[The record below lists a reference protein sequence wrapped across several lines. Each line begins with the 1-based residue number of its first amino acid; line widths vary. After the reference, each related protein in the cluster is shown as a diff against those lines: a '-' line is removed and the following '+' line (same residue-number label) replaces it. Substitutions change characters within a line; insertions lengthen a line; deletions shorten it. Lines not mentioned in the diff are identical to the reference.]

1 MRESVERLEQAEHS
15 MMFLATFSRS
25 YYSFY
30 AIWEHLDSLDEG
42 AGYLFPFRSICNA
55 LLGDAALSWC
65 KVFGS
70 NGEGTHWKTAALNQD
85 DFREQLFKQLGVT
98 DAEFSAYWQE
108 IKWFRDEVI
117 AHFNAK
123 TFESNCAPSFELAME
138 SAAVAHK
145 LLRLQ
150 FPDTVNYTGPLCL
163 HEYGRQ
169 ASSRIIERLV
179 L

>member
-1 MRESVERLEQAEHS
+1 MRDPVERIEQAEHS

-70 NGEGTHWKTAALNQD
+70 NAEGTHWKAAALNKD
-85 DFREQLFKQLGVT
+85 DFRKQLFEQLGVT
-98 DAEFSAYWQE
+98 DADFMTYWRE
-108 IKWFRDEVI
+108 IKRFRDEVI
-117 AHFNAK
+117 AHFNVK
-123 TFESNCAPSFELAME
+123 TFESNHAPSFDLAME
-138 SAAVAHK
+138 SAAVAHR

-150 FPDTVNYTGPLCL
+150 FPETVNYKGPLCL

-169 ASSRIIERLV
+169 VSNRIIERL
-179 L
+179 LL